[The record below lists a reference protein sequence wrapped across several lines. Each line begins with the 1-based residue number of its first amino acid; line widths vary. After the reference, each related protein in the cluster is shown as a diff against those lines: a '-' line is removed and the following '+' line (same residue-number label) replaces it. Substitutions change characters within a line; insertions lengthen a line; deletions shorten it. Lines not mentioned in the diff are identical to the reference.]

1 MAPPARCSVPMARVR
16 RYPDT
21 MAETFNNASVKLTT
35 TSATDIYQAPT
46 ANAGDRAIVL
56 SCLVA
61 NVDGSA
67 AADITITVT
76 DGSNA
81 VLSTLA
87 STITVPADA
96 SLEVIANKL
105 ILKQSQKIRATASAA
120 SDLEVTLSAL
130 EITV

>member
-1 MAPPARCSVPMARVR
+1 
-16 RYPDT
+16 

-46 ANAGDRAIVL
+46 GNAADRAIVL

-61 NVDGSA
+61 NVDGINNAS
-67 AADITITVT
+67 ITITIT
-76 DGSNA
+76 DGSD
-81 VLSTLA
+81 VVQSTLA
-87 STITVPADA
+87 STITVPSDA

-120 SDLEVTLSAL
+120 NDLEVTVSAL
-130 EITV
+130 EVTV

>member
-1 MAPPARCSVPMARVR
+1 
-16 RYPDT
+16 

-35 TSATDIYQAPT
+35 TVATDVYQAPT
-46 ANAGDRAIVL
+46 ANAADRAIVL

-61 NVDGSA
+61 NVDGFS

-76 DGSNA
+76 DGSNT

-105 ILKQSQKIRATASAA
+105 VLKQSQKIRATAATA

>member
-1 MAPPARCSVPMARVR
+1 
-16 RYPDT
+16 
-21 MAETFNNASVKLTT
+21 MAETFNNASVKLTS

-46 ANAGDRAIVL
+46 GNAADRAIVL

-61 NVDGSA
+61 NVDGTNN
-67 AADITITVT
+67 ADITLTVT

-87 STITVPADA
+87 STITVPVDA
-96 SLEVIANKL
+96 SLEVVANKV

-120 SDLEVTLSAL
+120 NDLEVTLSAL

>member
-1 MAPPARCSVPMARVR
+1 
-16 RYPDT
+16 

-46 ANAGDRAIVL
+46 GNAADRAIVL

-61 NVDGSA
+61 NVDGA
-67 AADITITVT
+67 NAADITITVT
-76 DGSNA
+76 DSSNN

-87 STITVPADA
+87 STIAVPADA

-105 ILKQSQKIRATASAA
+105 VLKQSQKIRATASTAN
-120 SDLEVTLSAL
+120 DLEVTLSVL
-130 EITV
+130 EITA

>member
-1 MAPPARCSVPMARVR
+1 MP
-16 RYPDT
+16 
-21 MAETFNNASVKLTT
+21 ETFNNASVKLTT

-46 ANAGDRAIVL
+46 GNAADRAIVL

-61 NVDGSA
+61 NVDGVNN
-67 AADITITVT
+67 ADITLTVT
-76 DGSNA
+76 DNSNT

-87 STITVPADA
+87 STIVVPADA

-105 ILKQSQKIRATASAA
+105 VLKQSQKIRATASAA

>member
-1 MAPPARCSVPMARVR
+1 
-16 RYPDT
+16 
-21 MAETFNNASVKLTT
+21 MAETFNNASVKLTS

-46 ANAGDRAIVL
+46 SNAGDRAIVL

-61 NVDGSA
+61 NVDGASA
-67 AADITITVT
+67 ADVTITVT

-87 STITVPADA
+87 SIISVPAKA
-96 SLEVIANKL
+96 SLEVIANKV
-105 ILKQSQKIRATASAA
+105 ILKQSQKIRATAAVA
-120 SDLEVTLSAL
+120 NDLEVTLSAL

>member
-1 MAPPARCSVPMARVR
+1 
-16 RYPDT
+16 
-21 MAETFNNASVKLTT
+21 MAETFNNASVKLTS

-46 ANAGDRAIVL
+46 SNAGDRAIVL

-61 NVDGSA
+61 NVDGTNN
-67 AADITITVT
+67 ADVTITVT

-96 SLEVIANKL
+96 SLEVVANKV
-105 ILKQSQKIRATASAA
+105 ILKQSQKIRATATVAN
-120 SDLEVTLSAL
+120 DLEVTLSAL

>member
-1 MAPPARCSVPMARVR
+1 
-16 RYPDT
+16 

-46 ANAGDRAIVL
+46 GNAADRAIVL

-61 NVDGSA
+61 NVDGTND
-67 AADITITVT
+67 ADITITIT

-87 STITVPADA
+87 STITVPTDA

-120 SDLEVTLSAL
+120 DDLEVTLSAL

>member
-1 MAPPARCSVPMARVR
+1 
-16 RYPDT
+16 

-46 ANAGDRAIVL
+46 GNAADRAIVL

-61 NVDGSA
+61 NVDGSTTA
-67 AADITITVT
+67 YITITVT

-87 STITVPADA
+87 STIAVPADA

-105 ILKQSQKIRATASAA
+105 ILKQSQKIRATASVA

-130 EITV
+130 EVTV

>member
-1 MAPPARCSVPMARVR
+1 
-16 RYPDT
+16 
-21 MAETFNNASVKLTT
+21 MAETFNNASVKLTS

-46 ANAGDRAIVL
+46 GNAADRAIVL

-61 NVDGSA
+61 NVEGTNN
-67 AADITITVT
+67 ADITITVT
-76 DGSNA
+76 DGSDA

-120 SDLEVTLSAL
+120 DDLEVTVSAL

>member
-1 MAPPARCSVPMARVR
+1 
-16 RYPDT
+16 

-35 TSATDIYQAPT
+35 SGVTTVYQAPT
-46 ANAGDRAIVL
+46 GNAADRAIVL

-61 NVDGSA
+61 NVDGTSN
-67 AADITITVT
+67 ADITMTVT
-76 DGSNA
+76 DGSDA

-96 SLEVIANKL
+96 SLEVIPNKL
-105 ILKQSQKIRATASAA
+105 ILKQSQKIRATASVA

>member
-1 MAPPARCSVPMARVR
+1 
-16 RYPDT
+16 
-21 MAETFNNASVKLTT
+21 MAETFNNASVKLTS

-46 ANAGDRAIVL
+46 GDAADRAIVL

-61 NVDGSA
+61 NVDGTNN
-67 AADITITVT
+67 ADITVTVT

-130 EITV
+130 EVTV

>member
-1 MAPPARCSVPMARVR
+1 
-16 RYPDT
+16 

-46 ANAGDRAIVL
+46 GNAGDRAIVL

-61 NVDGSA
+61 NVDGTNN
-67 AADITITVT
+67 ADITITIT

-87 STITVPADA
+87 STIPVPADA
-96 SLEVIANKL
+96 SLEVIANKV

-120 SDLEVTLSAL
+120 DDLEVTVSAL
-130 EITV
+130 EITI

>member
-1 MAPPARCSVPMARVR
+1 
-16 RYPDT
+16 
-21 MAETFNNASVKLTT
+21 MAETFNNASVKLTS

-46 ANAGDRAIVL
+46 ANAADRAIVL

-61 NVDGSA
+61 NVDGTNNA
-67 AADITITVT
+67 NITLTVT
-76 DGSNA
+76 DGSNS

-120 SDLEVTLSAL
+120 NDLEITFSAL

>member
-1 MAPPARCSVPMARVR
+1 ML
-16 RYPDT
+16 
-21 MAETFNNASVKLTT
+21 ETFNNASVKLTT
-35 TSATDIYQAPT
+35 TSATDNYQAPT
-46 ANAGDRAIVL
+46 GNAGDRAIVL

-61 NVDGSA
+61 NVDGSTSA
-67 AADITITVT
+67 NITITVT

-105 ILKQSQKIRATASAA
+105 ILKQSQKIRATASVA

>member
-1 MAPPARCSVPMARVR
+1 
-16 RYPDT
+16 
-21 MAETFNNASVKLTT
+21 MAETFNNASVKLTG
-35 TSATDIYQAPT
+35 TSATDVYQAPT
-46 ANAGDRAIVL
+46 GNAADRAIVL

-61 NVDGSA
+61 NVDGTNSA
-67 AADITITVT
+67 TITITVT
-76 DGSNA
+76 DGSNT

-87 STITVPADA
+87 NTITVPADA

-120 SDLEVTLSAL
+120 NDLDVTLSAL

>member
-1 MAPPARCSVPMARVR
+1 
-16 RYPDT
+16 

-46 ANAGDRAIVL
+46 ANAADRAIVL

-61 NVDGSA
+61 NVDGTNA
-67 AADITITVT
+67 AGITITVT
-76 DGSNA
+76 DASNN

-87 STITVPADA
+87 STISVPADA

-105 ILKQSQKIRATASAA
+105 VLKQSQKIRATATSS

-130 EITV
+130 EITA